1 MDSEPSTPSQ
11 FTELVGAPP
20 RVSAEW
26 DPFSLHIID
35 KTPLYAR
42 ASFHDHALG
51 VYLSGRHMVR
61 RKIGASTV
69 EGWSD
74 PGTVNLTPPGIDG
87 IWEASAPSRAA
98 VVLIRPE
105 FLSRVIEEHWDAD
118 SKKVEIIQQFLVRD
132 SIIEAVTVNLARE
145 VANGSPSGRL
155 YAESGCEFIAHH
167 LIHRYSTLSQAPPR
181 SVGGLSHRSLTLV
194 LEYIEDTLG
203 QRIELRE
210 LSALAGIS
218 ARHFERAFRQ
228 STGYP
233 PHAYVLERRLD
244 VARHLLIDQPE
255 LAIDQIALQ
264 LGFSSGSHFSSA
276 FRRRA
281 GCSPTEF
288 RKTRSS

>member
-1 MDSEPSTPSQ
+1 M
-11 FTELVGAPP
+11 
-20 RVSAEW
+20 
-26 DPFSLHIID
+26 I
-35 KTPLYAR
+35 
-42 ASFHDHALG
+42 
-51 VYLSGRHMVR
+51 R

-74 PGTVNLTPPGIDG
+74 PGTANLTPPGIDG
-87 IWEASAPSRAA
+87 IWEASASSRAA
-98 VVLIRPE
+98 VVFIRPE
-105 FLSRVIEEHWDAD
+105 FLSRVIEEHWGADA
-118 SKKVEIIQQFLVRD
+118 KKVEIINQFLVRD

-155 YAESGCEFIAHH
+155 YVESGCEFIAHH
-167 LIHRYSTLSQAPPR
+167 LIHRYSTLLQAPPR
-181 SVGGLSHRSLTLV
+181 SVGGLSRRSLKLV

-210 LSALAGIS
+210 LAALAGIS

-244 VARHLLIDQPE
+244 VARHLLINQPE
-255 LAIDQIALQ
+255 LAIEQIALR
-264 LGFSSGSHFSSA
+264 LGFSSGSHFSSG
-276 FRRRA
+276 FRQRA